1 MENGTLNGKAKR
13 RREGSDGRGGTTS
26 INRPMNVSGE
36 GRGGSRKEG
45 GTIPIKPLPK
55 YQMGSALLLKREPT
69 PVQTPTEIHDPL
81 SSSVRIS
88 DATNAEQF

>member
-13 RREGSDGRGGTTS
+13 RRDGSDGRGGTTS
-26 INRPMNVSGE
+26 INRPMSVSGE

-55 YQMGSALLLKREPT
+55 YQMGSALLVKREPT

-88 DATNAEQF
+88 DATSAEQF